1 MFLGLL
7 EPGPPLVSV
16 SIAQN
21 LWGPA
26 AAWISLCSWDAEVEK
41 GLAGRVVGRTCGEK
55 RLEEQGMGKEGR
67 EGGEE
72 GQGERTRKEGS
83 GEGRGAQGGGGAPA
97 CAQQMLPLLGWSC

>member
-72 GQGERTRKEGS
+72 GQDTSRQLS
-83 GEGRGAQGGGGAPA
+83 
-97 CAQQMLPLLGWSC
+97 